1 MFDSLCPGDKLEY
14 DSVFNKLLKE
24 EDFEDCPWID
34 CENFL
39 VEEFVLYD
47 EVLILEESNTERPDK
62 IEEVFIFREN
72 VEYDI
77 DGDNVDMISA
87 KDSLLESD
95 LSFEITL
102 NDNDSILLEETFKQ
116 EDICRSSSDVIE
128 DDFILR
134 SWVNEDF
141 FFLEEVFC
149 SEESNWDL
157 ADVIEEDFFLFNSR
171 DGDDKYDSDVDLTD
185 TTLSSEKVL
194 ENDFIFEIML
204 GDFIWLEEDFCC
216 ENLFDA
222 FEEDTLSMRTDTDV
236 VSKDEYEFE
245 FQDSVFAITDDFLE
259 YVCDIGDSE
268 ISDDSAVDEITD
280 NDKDFEDDPK
290 YVFNFEDFEASEDA
304 DCKSL
309 DGVEDND
316 FKYVFL
322 DDDSKS
328 GLNSDATDVVSED
341 VKSDDDILVD
351 DFNEYLTNSDDD
363 SWADIT
369 FEVLNDFISDFEAL
383 VETSDADFK

>member
-102 NDNDSILLEETFKQ
+102 NDNESILLEETFKQ

-141 FFLEEVFC
+141 FLLEEVFC

-171 DGDDKYDSDVDLTD
+171 DGDDKYDSDVDLID

-204 GDFIWLEEDFCC
+204 GDFIWLEEVFCC
-216 ENLFDA
+216 ENLIDA
-222 FEEDTLSMRTDTDV
+222 FEEDILSMRTDTDV
-236 VSKDEYEFE
+236 VSKDDEYEFE

-268 ISDDSAVDEITD
+268 ISDDFMDEVAA
-280 NDKDFEDDPK
+280 ELL
-290 YVFNFEDFEASEDA
+290 V
-304 DCKSL
+304 
-309 DGVEDND
+309 
-316 FKYVFL
+316 
-322 DDDSKS
+322 
-328 GLNSDATDVVSED
+328 NSD
-341 VKSDDDILVD
+341 
-351 DFNEYLTNSDDD
+351 
-363 SWADIT
+363 
-369 FEVLNDFISDFEAL
+369 EAR
-383 VETSDADFK
+383 VGI